1 MEHTGQTD
9 GLFPVRRLCAM
20 GARWV
25 SVGMF
30 GRAGQ
35 ASRSKFRGRSQR
47 GQTSRRKLIEHHAQ
61 ERPRLPF
68 SVDQSDG
75 DMTKSRVER
84 GAHKHRWLDTG
95 SGPQREHFEA
105 RRSDVRPSG
114 ADFTV
119 LGVKVCVP
127 SISALV
133 DVGTSSAVFAFAW
146 IAITSE
152 KAMTRTRLGS
162 RDHPTTAPRARSA
175 AQLSSSSW
183 SKSVEVMETVS
194 R

>member
-1 MEHTGQTD
+1 
-9 GLFPVRRLCAM
+9 
-20 GARWV
+20 
-25 SVGMF
+25 
-30 GRAGQ
+30 
-35 ASRSKFRGRSQR
+35 
-47 GQTSRRKLIEHHAQ
+47 
-61 ERPRLPF
+61 
-68 SVDQSDG
+68 
-75 DMTKSRVER
+75 MTKSRVER
-84 GAHKHRWLDTG
+84 GAHKHCLSDIG
-95 SGPQREHFEA
+95 SGPQHRHFEA
-105 RRSDVRPSG
+105 RRIDVRPSG

-119 LGVKVCVP
+119 LGVKECAP
-127 SISALV
+127 SRSALV

>member
-1 MEHTGQTD
+1 
-9 GLFPVRRLCAM
+9 
-20 GARWV
+20 
-25 SVGMF
+25 
-30 GRAGQ
+30 
-35 ASRSKFRGRSQR
+35 
-47 GQTSRRKLIEHHAQ
+47 
-61 ERPRLPF
+61 
-68 SVDQSDG
+68 
-75 DMTKSRVER
+75 MTKSRVER
-84 GAHKHRWLDTG
+84 GAHKHRWLDIG

-105 RRSDVRPSG
+105 RRIDVRPSG

>member
-1 MEHTGQTD
+1 
-9 GLFPVRRLCAM
+9 
-20 GARWV
+20 
-25 SVGMF
+25 
-30 GRAGQ
+30 
-35 ASRSKFRGRSQR
+35 
-47 GQTSRRKLIEHHAQ
+47 
-61 ERPRLPF
+61 
-68 SVDQSDG
+68 
-75 DMTKSRVER
+75 MTKSRVER
-84 GAHKHRWLDTG
+84 GAHKHRWLDIG

-105 RRSDVRPSG
+105 RRIDVRPSG

-119 LGVKVCVP
+119 LGVKVCAP
-127 SISALV
+127 LV

-183 SKSVEVMETVS
+183 SKSVEVTETVS
-194 R
+194 D

>member
-1 MEHTGQTD
+1 MEHAGQTD

-25 SVGMF
+25 SVGICS
-30 GRAGQ
+30 RAGY
-35 ASRSKFRGRSQR
+35 SSERVFRGRSQR
-47 GQTSRRKLIEHHAQ
+47 DYISRRKLIEHHAQ

-84 GAHKHRWLDTG
+84 GAHKHRWLDIG

-105 RRSDVRPSG
+105 RRINVRPSE

-119 LGVKVCVP
+119 LGVKVCAP
-127 SISALV
+127 SRSALV
-133 DVGTSSAVFAFAW
+133 DVGTSARQCLR
-146 IAITSE
+146 
-152 KAMTRTRLGS
+152 MPS
-162 RDHPTTAPRARSA
+162 RG
-175 AQLSSSSW
+175 
-183 SKSVEVMETVS
+183 
-194 R
+194 